1 FKDEFTMKDKI
12 NGIIFS
18 ILKDLSE
25 DLENENLKN
34 PTMRTKIYGVEGNL
48 DSLALVGLVSD
59 LESII
64 ADEFGV
70 DLVLASDKTMSQK
83 NSPFKDV
90 ESLSNYILALM
101 EKNNA

>member
-1 FKDEFTMKDKI
+1 MKDKI

-34 PTMRTKIYGVEGNL
+34 PTMQTKIYGVEGNL

-101 EKNNA
+101 EKNNAWQ

>member
-1 FKDEFTMKDKI
+1 MRDKI
-12 NGIIFS
+12 NSIIFS

-34 PTMRTKIYGVEGNL
+34 PTMQTKIYGIEGNL

-64 ADEFGV
+64 ADEFGI

-90 ESLSNYILALM
+90 ESLSNYIFTLM
-101 EKNNA
+101 EKDNAR

>member
-1 FKDEFTMKDKI
+1 MKDKI

>member
-1 FKDEFTMKDKI
+1 
-12 NGIIFS
+12 
-18 ILKDLSE
+18 
-25 DLENENLKN
+25 
-34 PTMRTKIYGVEGNL
+34 YGVEGNL

>member
-1 FKDEFTMKDKI
+1 MKDKI

-34 PTMRTKIYGVEGNL
+34 PTMQTKIYGVEGNL

>member
-1 FKDEFTMKDKI
+1 M

-34 PTMRTKIYGVEGNL
+34 PTMQTKIYGVEGNL

>member
-1 FKDEFTMKDKI
+1 M
-12 NGIIFS
+12 
-18 ILKDLSE
+18 LKDLSE

-34 PTMRTKIYGVEGNL
+34 PTMQTKIYGVEGNL

>member
-1 FKDEFTMKDKI
+1 
-12 NGIIFS
+12 
-18 ILKDLSE
+18 DLSE

-34 PTMRTKIYGVEGNL
+34 PTMQTKIYGVEGNL

>member
-1 FKDEFTMKDKI
+1 M

>member
-1 FKDEFTMKDKI
+1 MKDKI

-101 EKNNA
+101 EKNNAWQ

>member
-1 FKDEFTMKDKI
+1 MK
-12 NGIIFS
+12 
-18 ILKDLSE
+18 
-25 DLENENLKN
+25 NLKN

>member
-1 FKDEFTMKDKI
+1 M
-12 NGIIFS
+12 FS

-34 PTMRTKIYGVEGNL
+34 PTMQTKIYGVEGNL

>member
-1 FKDEFTMKDKI
+1 MQ
-12 NGIIFS
+12 
-18 ILKDLSE
+18 
-25 DLENENLKN
+25 
-34 PTMRTKIYGVEGNL
+34 TKIYGVEGNL